1 MRINCGVVFACFLAS
16 VAQAQFLVPDQQYR
30 CPPSDGVC
38 KSTHKP
44 SAFEVGLSDHN
55 HHPYT
60 INYVEYTDKGT
71 LWAPQ
76 ELMDAVNQVTTVVN
90 DHSEHPLIVLYVHGW
105 QNNASDSSG
114 DVVKFRGFMSRL
126 ADDYPVSPSG
136 KQPQVVGV
144 YLAWRGL
151 TFTVEPFKHIVSY
164 WPRRQVAKDVG
175 RTGIYD
181 GINQIGTA
189 VNADQEGRKNTFFIL
204 AGHSF
209 GARVLENAIDG
220 LDRNKKPRGMLSTY
234 FDSIHHAAL
243 QARDHKSALS
253 EKELHALPNM
263 PADLVVYVNAAT
275 SSAKSIQRSREIR
288 DDCREMQ
295 GHPICNADP
304 FYIAFTSTND
314 LATGLIMPIANLVFP
329 DLVSDKLHLIS
340 AANTPWLHTHRAP
353 EVGCPPGSL
362 CFEIAGT
369 SGPPAQYYL
378 PRITEKIQVPS
389 IGSDAFWIFNVHSNL
404 VNGHGDVWNPNVE
417 NMIAAI
423 LKNNGHFAAVRQ
435 AAALAV
441 SP

>member
-1 MRINCGVVFACFLAS
+1 MS
-16 VAQAQFLVPDQQYR
+16 
-30 CPPSDGVC
+30 
-38 KSTHKP
+38 
-44 SAFEVGLSDHN
+44 
-55 HHPYT
+55 
-60 INYVEYTDKGT
+60 EYTDKGT

-76 ELMDAVNQVTTVVN
+76 ELTDAVNQVTTVVN
-90 DHSEHPLIVLYVHGW
+90 DQSEHPLIVLYVHGW
-105 QNNASDSSG
+105 QNNASDLSG

-126 ADDYPVSPSG
+126 ADDYPVGPAG

-164 WPRRQVAKDVG
+164 WPRRQVAKNVG

-189 VNADQEGRKNTFFIL
+189 VNANNEGRKNTFFIL

-220 LDRNKKPRGMLSTY
+220 LDANKNPHGLLSTY

-243 QARDHKSALS
+243 QVRDRKSALS
-253 EKELHALPNM
+253 ERELHALPNM

-275 SSAKSIQRSREIR
+275 SSAKSIQRYRQIR
-288 DDCREMQ
+288 DDCRELQ
-295 GHPICNADP
+295 AYPVCNADP

-314 LATGLIMPIANLVFP
+314 LATGLILPIANLVFP

-362 CFEIAGT
+362 CFEIAGK
-369 SGPPAQYYL
+369 SGPPTQYYL
-378 PRITEKIQVPS
+378 LESRRKYRFHPLVPIPSGFSTYIPIWLMGMAMYGIQMS
-389 IGSDAFWIFNVHSNL
+389 
-404 VNGHGDVWNPNVE
+404 
-417 NMIAAI
+417 
-423 LKNNGHFAAVRQ
+423 RT
-435 AAALAV
+435 
-441 SP
+441 